1 MSRSTASARAE
12 RTPATIRA
20 GVSVSATACPSRRN
34 SGFQASSARGP
45 AGASAASRR
54 ASAAAVPTG
63 VVDLPATRQ
72 GRASSGARA
81 STQA

>member
-34 SGFQASSARGP
+34 SGFQVQLGP
-45 AGASAASRR
+45 RSRGASAASLL